1 MEMTKVPSS
10 EHDHVDQLKSLI
22 EKAQENNVH
31 QSYRD
36 HAEKLSHQMTGNI
49 KAREILQMLLDYPE
63 REYPV
68 PEPVDPK
75 KKKAK
80 ADDKEKKKKKKK
92 KEPPFPIPEWATEL
106 EAVIQQVH
114 NMENLLADW
123 ENLHLNPE
131 FIQKVNS

>member
-1 MEMTKVPSS
+1 M
-10 EHDHVDQLKSLI
+10 
-22 EKAQENNVH
+22 
-31 QSYRD
+31 
-36 HAEKLSHQMTGNI
+36 AEKLSHKMTGNI

-80 ADDKEKKKKKKK
+80 ADEKEKKKKKKR

-106 EAVIQQVH
+106 EAVTHQVH

-123 ENLHLNPE
+123 ENLHLNQE
-131 FIQKVNS
+131 FVHKVNAQLQRFKKEIHFRKQ

>member
-1 MEMTKVPSS
+1 MEMTKVPQS
-10 EHDHVDQLKSLI
+10 DHEQVDQLKNLI
-22 EKAQENNVH
+22 EKAQENSVA

-36 HAEKLSHQMTGNI
+36 HAEKLSQQMTGNI

-80 ADDKEKKKKKKK
+80 ADEKEKKKKKKK

-123 ENLHLNPE
+123 ENLQLNTE
-131 FIQKVNS
+131 FI